1 MGAVGNGSAE
11 VVVSRPPPFL
21 SPPSLLLL
29 PPSLLLPPLSS
40 SKNGFTSARIG
51 TTASQIHGS
60 PSARPTARPREPALF
75 RPNDDTPLLL
85 PTSLEFVANVPQ
97 PREHGG
103 GEVHNRIVALPLRG
117 FFESI
122 LPQIITWLK

>member
-11 VVVSRPPPFL
+11 VVVSPPLPFL
-21 SPPSLLLL
+21 SPPSLLL
-29 PPSLLLPPLSS
+29 SPLSS

-60 PSARPTARPREPALF
+60 PGARPTATAPPRGPALF

-85 PTSLEFVANVPQ
+85 PTSLELVANVPQ

-122 LPQIITWLK
+122 LPQIITWLKQF

>member
-11 VVVSRPPPFL
+11 VVVSRPLPSLPLPAL
-21 SPPSLLLL
+21 SPSLPSLLLEKRL
-29 PPSLLLPPLSS
+29 YERTDWHDSLANSRQPQRPPD
-40 SKNGFTSARIG
+40 RE
-51 TTASQIHGS
+51 
-60 PSARPTARPREPALF
+60 REPALF

-97 PREHGG
+97 PREHSG
-103 GEVHNRIVALPLRG
+103 GEVHSRIVALPLRG

>member
-11 VVVSRPPPFL
+11 VVVSRPLPFL
-21 SPPSLLLL
+21 SPPSL
-29 PPSLLLPPLSS
+29 PSLLLLEKRLYERTDWHDSLANSRQPQRPPD
-40 SKNGFTSARIG
+40 RD
-51 TTASQIHGS
+51 
-60 PSARPTARPREPALF
+60 REREPALF

-103 GEVHNRIVALPLRG
+103 GEVHSRIVALPLRRFCG
-117 FFESI
+117 SI
-122 LPQIITWLK
+122 RQQIIIWLKQFKDKKL